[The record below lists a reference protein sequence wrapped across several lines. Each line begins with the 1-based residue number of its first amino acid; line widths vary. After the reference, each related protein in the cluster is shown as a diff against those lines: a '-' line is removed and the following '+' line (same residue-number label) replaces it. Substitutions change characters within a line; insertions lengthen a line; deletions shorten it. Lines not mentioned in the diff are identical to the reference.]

1 MRRMVRTASVPALAA
16 LLAGCAAMGLVGCSQ
31 VAALAPVGGDR
42 VSSVR
47 YAVADLLV
55 AADVEVLTAPV
66 CSSAGADVTCKGE
79 AADGSRIEAS
89 APGTE
94 QDLLKVS
101 IGDRVLY
108 DGSLQKVLD
117 DALEG
122 KL

>member
-1 MRRMVRTASVPALAA
+1 MRRMVRAVSVPAVVA
-16 LLAGCAAMGLVGCSQ
+16 LLAGCTATGLAGCSQ

-55 AADVEVLTAPV
+55 AADVDVLTAPV
-66 CSSAGADVTCKGE
+66 CSSAGDDVTCTGE
-79 AADGSRIEAS
+79 TADGARIEAS
-89 APGTE
+89 APAMD
-94 QDLLKVS
+94 QDSLKVS

-122 KL
+122 RL